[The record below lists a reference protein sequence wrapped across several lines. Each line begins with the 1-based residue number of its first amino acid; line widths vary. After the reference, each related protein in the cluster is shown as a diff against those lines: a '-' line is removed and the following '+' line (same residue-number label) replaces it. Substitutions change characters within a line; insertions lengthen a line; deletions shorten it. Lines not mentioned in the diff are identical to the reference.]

1 MDEDAIR
8 VATSLDATP
17 RRFCTRTSRLLVR
30 VLSIR
35 SSSSRS
41 RSSLAS
47 SSSPGSIYP
56 FCARG
61 SDRSPRP
68 KYESRCLPFSVRVFF
83 EEPFIG
89 LANCEA
95 RSLCCEHTLL
105 IEVITEGFRC
115 RRYFDQGQMRFI
127 LLPPRSPKKAF
138 LVAQIL
144 SQDVSRRCASSP
156 AGRSASMQLGVSSA
170 KLCERS
176 FLSRTRFSLA

>member
-1 MDEDAIR
+1 MRYE
-8 VATSLDATP
+8 S
-17 RRFCTRTSRLLVR
+17 RRASTRRREGSALEHLAYSFAFYRFAVLRR
-30 VLSIR
+30 VLAP
-35 SSSSRS
+35 

-56 FCARG
+56 FCARD

-68 KYESRCLPFSVRVFF
+68 KYESRCLPFSARVFF

-144 SQDVSRRCASSP
+144 SQDVPRRCVSSP

-170 KLCERS
+170 KGYERI